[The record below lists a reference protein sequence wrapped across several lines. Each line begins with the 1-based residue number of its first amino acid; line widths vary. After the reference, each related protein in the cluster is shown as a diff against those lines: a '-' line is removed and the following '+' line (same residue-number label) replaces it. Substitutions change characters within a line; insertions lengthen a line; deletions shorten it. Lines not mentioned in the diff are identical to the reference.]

1 MRSRIGYWL
10 FYRSLRFR
18 LVLLLEFNLPAL
30 CCIRI
35 QLWSGRRVTNGLINY
50 GGWSNPRKTNCWCFP
65 CHDRI
70 WKSRHSQV
78 GQREIWEGGWIL
90 HFMLR
95 HELYWTLLLWHGWE
109 KPEQLIFKMH
119 VRHNSE
125 IALVLQFV
133 WTCHAVLICFESP
146 GTLTSTESTVN
157 LNLRATLCSSCAM
170 AEPPTVVDSRYFFH
184 ISLGVWPSALKTNL
198 TINWCLPGDTSA
210 QHVPSRIDYWLIWTK
225 NTFVD

>member
-1 MRSRIGYWL
+1 MILDCSMVPWGSGWFFL
-10 FYRSLRFR
+10 NSTFQLCV
-18 LVLLLEFNLPAL
+18 VLGFSCEVA
-30 CCIRI
+30 
-35 QLWSGRRVTNGLINY
+35 W
-50 GGWSNPRKTNCWCFP
+50 GWSDPRKTKCWCFP

-90 HFMLR
+90 HFYA
-95 HELYWTLLLWHGWE
+95 ETWAFYWTLLLWHGWE
-109 KPEQLIFKMH
+109 KPEQLILKMH
-119 VRHNSE
+119 VKHNSE
-125 IALVLQFV
+125 IALFLQFV

-170 AEPPTVVDSRYFFH
+170 AEPPTVVDNRYFFTH

-198 TINWCLPGDTSA
+198 TTHWCLPGDTSA
-210 QHVPSRIDYWLIWTK
+210 QHVPSRIKMIDWYGQKTPLSI
-225 NTFVD
+225 NYC